1 MAEVLVE
8 FNTLLPGEN
17 GRRYTPRACTR
28 LGDDGLWE
36 GWIEFV
42 PRDGPGEPLRTGR
55 ETEQHDRNGAL
66 YWARGLTQV
75 YLEGALKRAQSPS
88 PVIARPTQVAAE
100 PLFDGPRRPSGPSAP
115 VTGRRPL
122 LNPFEVYQQGEDILA
137 SELSALRAPRL
148 RDIAIEYGFAT
159 VDEADALTAPQL
171 AATIV
176 AGVRRP
182 VASPRRE
189 QQPPSSRA

>member
-8 FNTLLPGEN
+8 FNALLRGEN
-17 GRRYTPRACTR
+17 GSRYTPRACTR
-28 LGDDGLWE
+28 LGEDGLWE

-42 PRDGPGEPLRTGR
+42 PADGAGEPVRTGR

-66 YWARGLTQV
+66 YWARGLTHV
-75 YLEGALKRAQSPS
+75 YLEGALKRALA
-88 PVIARPTQVAAE
+88 PVPVVARPAQVAAE
-100 PLFDGPRRPSGPSAP
+100 PVFDGPRRASGPSAA
-115 VTGRRPL
+115 VTGRRPV

-159 VDEADALTAPQL
+159 VDEADAATAPQL
-171 AATIV
+171 AATIL

-182 VASPRRE
+182 VAGSRGE
-189 QQPPSSRA
+189 QQTPNARP